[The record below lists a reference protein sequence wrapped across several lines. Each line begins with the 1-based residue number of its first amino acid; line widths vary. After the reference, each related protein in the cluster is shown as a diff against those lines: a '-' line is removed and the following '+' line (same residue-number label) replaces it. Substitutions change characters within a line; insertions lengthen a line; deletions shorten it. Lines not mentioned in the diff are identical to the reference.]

1 MIQCRGKTVDSFP
14 CISWRPELS
23 SSILS
28 LSFII
33 QMICGPAPVKS
44 SVSLIS
50 PPARWCTWVVSITF
64 HFLQVHL
71 CTWSR
76 EIFLFLPNMGA
87 FLLNDTFAWHTQS
100 KCWKHKEVEGKKKEI
115 QNTSLLILSR
125 WHWLRRKEKG
135 RGGGGESSFQNPS
148 TLHCAVKSYVTAAG
162 NPSTLLVQLRCTR
175 TQLKG
180 KTLTFHYLN
189 RRAEQK
195 GEEGAED

>member
-44 SVSLIS
+44 SLSLIS
-50 PPARWCTWVVSITF
+50 PPAHWCTWVVSITF

-71 CTWSR
+71 CTWSQ

-100 KCWKHKEVEGKKKEI
+100 KCWKHKEVEEKKRNPEHQSSDSIKVTLVEKK
-115 QNTSLLILSR
+115 
-125 WHWLRRKEKG
+125 RKRK
-135 RGGGGESSFQNPS
+135 GGENSFQNPS

-180 KTLTFHYLN
+180 KTLEFHYLN